1 MLKKC
6 SVAFFTQA
14 VVLTL
19 AHQPV
24 MAQAGGG
31 MPMRTPDGQPDVSGI
46 FTFRTLTPLERPTQ
60 FEGRENH
67 SRPRKGRGAA

>member
-6 SVAFFTQA
+6 FAAFFTQA

-31 MPMRTPDGQPDVSGI
+31 MPMRYLLATGNQPQVV
-46 FTFRTLTPLERPTQ
+46 TV
-60 FEGRENH
+60 
-67 SRPRKGRGAA
+67 